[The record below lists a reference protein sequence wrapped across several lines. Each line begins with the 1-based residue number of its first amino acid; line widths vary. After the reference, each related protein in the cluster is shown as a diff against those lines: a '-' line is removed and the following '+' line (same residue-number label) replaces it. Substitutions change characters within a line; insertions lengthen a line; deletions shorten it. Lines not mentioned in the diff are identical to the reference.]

1 MNAPTRTFGGL
12 PRPVWVLLVLTLVT
26 VAADFMV
33 VPYFAV
39 YFSRVLDLGVA
50 FAAAALTAFT
60 LVSKTSQV
68 LGGWLIDRLAPERL
82 LAVGFATMILA
93 YLVLATARSA
103 PAAATGMVL
112 LGLGDGCLVIAMRYK
127 LISGCDAGLR
137 PRVFS
142 LTSICFNLGAMAGP
156 LIGVLLFTFSP
167 AWTFACAAVVYAG
180 SYVMLRLFTESQPAS
195 GAPAAPGRD
204 TRAGLREM
212 FTHRSLL
219 LAVLLIT
226 GFWVIFSQFQFSL
239 PVVVTALDPAHGTTT
254 IAAMFALNGGLIV
267 VLSLP
272 LTRALEGRPAR
283 AVMQAGYLLT
293 LLGYLL
299 LAAVQ
304 QLRVPQPWSFSP
316 IVVLTVGEILFNTFA
331 NTHIAAIA
339 PPHRLAT
346 YLGLL
351 GLLTGLGTALGNTL
365 SGALVPPLLAAGQ
378 PWLVWA
384 TFAAVAAL
392 PLVMTLGLQR
402 RVVSHPP
409 RCPKSPRESPSPAP
423 TSSTSA
429 DSGRSAGRPAP

>member
-1 MNAPTRTFGGL
+1 MSTPTRTFGGL
-12 PRPVWVLLVLTLVT
+12 PRPVWVLLALTLVT
-26 VAADFMV
+26 VVADFMV

-60 LVSKTSQV
+60 LLSKTAQV
-68 LGGWLIDRLAPERL
+68 VGGWLIDRLAPERL
-82 LAVGFATMILA
+82 LAVGFAIMILA
-93 YLVLATARSA
+93 YLVLAIARSA
-103 PAAATGMVL
+103 PAAAIGMLL

-127 LISGCDAGLR
+127 LVSGCDAELR

-142 LTSICFNLGAMAGP
+142 LTSICFNLGAMVGP
-156 LIGVLLFTFSP
+156 LVGVLLFTFSP
-167 AWTFACAAVVYAG
+167 SWTFGCAAVVYAG
-180 SYVMLRLFTESQPAS
+180 SYAALRLFTESRPAS
-195 GAPAAPGRD
+195 RASAVPARD
-204 TRAGLREM
+204 TRAGLHEM
-212 FTHRSLL
+212 FTDRRLL
-219 LAVLLIT
+219 PVVLLIT

-254 IAAMFALNGGLIV
+254 IAAMFAVNGALIV
-267 VLSLP
+267 VFSLP
-272 LTRALEGRPAR
+272 LTRALEARPAR
-283 AVMQAGYLLT
+283 TVMQAGFLLT

-304 QLRVPQPWSFSP
+304 QLRLPQPWVFLP

-365 SGALVPPLLAAGQ
+365 SGALVPPLLSAGQ
-378 PWLVWA
+378 PWLVWT
-384 TFAAVAAL
+384 TFAAVAGL
-392 PLVMTLGLQR
+392 PLVLTLGLRR
-402 RVVSHPP
+402 RVISHP
-409 RCPKSPRESPSPAP
+409 RTTAISAAHDVVAEHPSG
-423 TSSTSA
+423 S
-429 DSGRSAGRPAP
+429 R